1 MDVKDLDLGN
11 GIAVRDLVAQLGATG
26 FQATSL
32 GRAAG
37 LIKRMRED
45 NAFVVMTFTANMV
58 ATGLRSLFAKMAEK
72 KMVDMI
78 ITTGGAV
85 EHDFIRS
92 FEPYRLGDFGMDDV
106 ELNEKGINR
115 IGNVLVPNERYV
127 LLEKKIKPVFEKYK
141 DTHASPSELIE
152 ELGRHTGDKN
162 SFLYWATKNKVPIF
176 SPGITDSAIG
186 LQTYFF
192 KQDNPNFGI
201 DVTADMK
208 RVEDTILAADK
219 VGGII
224 LGGGISK
231 HHAIG
236 VNILRGGMDY
246 AVYVTTASPFDGSL
260 SGATPNEAK
269 SWSKIAHAA
278 NTVTV
283 YSDATIA
290 FPLIF
295 SAIM

>member
-1 MDVKDLDLGN
+1 MDIKDLDIN
-11 GIAVRDLVAQLGATG
+11 SGIAASALVDQFEGTG
-26 FQATSL
+26 FQATNIV
-32 GRAAG
+32 RAAR
-37 LIKRMRED
+37 LIRRMQQEK
-45 NAFVVMTFTANMV
+45 AFVILTFTANM
-58 ATGLRSLFAKMAEK
+58 AASGLRSLFAKMVEK
-72 KMVDMI
+72 KMVGMI

-92 FEPYRLGDFGMDDV
+92 FEPYQLGDFDLNDL
-106 ELNEKGINR
+106 ELNDKGINR
-115 IGNVLVPNERYV
+115 IGNILVPNERYV
-127 LLEKKIKPVFEKYK
+127 LLEQKLKPVFEKFK
-141 DTHASPSELIE
+141 DRHVSPSEFIE
-152 ELGRHTGDKN
+152 ELGRHTDDKK
-162 SFLYWATKNKVPIF
+162 SFLYWATKNNIPIF

-192 KQDNPNFGI
+192 KQDNKNFGI

-208 RVEDTILAADK
+208 RVEDTILAAEK
-219 VGGII
+219 TGGII

-236 VNILRGGMDY
+236 VNILRGGLDY

-260 SGATPNEAK
+260 SGATTNEAK
-269 SWSKIAHAA
+269 SWSKITHEAD
-278 NTVTV
+278 TVTV

-295 SAIM
+295 SAII